1 MVAGRVAAA
10 CIVLSAGALA
20 QDGNEAPRRQNRNRF
35 GVTPEQPPCGD
46 VSMDCEAEEGGSCQV
61 RLAPPDQTAATYD
74 VWWRQTQAW
83 RQRRE
88 EQLAQRPYAD
98 RAAYDHPQLKWAQ
111 TNFVQPQV
119 MVHDRYL
126 YNRETNSWTVDRYL
140 DDLLERYG
148 GIDSVLLW
156 VGYTNLGADERNA
169 FDLFRKLP
177 RYRWHLGC
185 ILLKMPAISLST
197 GNLPGGVA
205 AVRQMVARFHARGVA
220 VLWANFVSAAAPFA
234 SSFRGLKQRL
244 HSRGTRGRGTRAA
257 LSTTP

>member
-1 MVAGRVAAA
+1 MVARRVGAA
-10 CIVLSAGALA
+10 CLLLSAGALA
-20 QDGNEAPRRQNRNRF
+20 QGGNEAPRRQNRNRF

-169 FDLFRKLP
+169 FDLFR
-177 RYRWHLGC
+177 
-185 ILLKMPAISLST
+185 
-197 GNLPGGVA
+197 NLPGGVA

-220 VLWANFVSAAAPFA
+220 VLWANFVSAVAAPFA
-234 SSFRGLKQRL
+234 SSFEEAQRKRL
-244 HSRGTRGRGTRAA
+244 HSHGTRGRGTRAA